1 LAIRKTGRKRKNKVL
16 IAVALQA
23 LVTLLAGLF
32 SWLVWGPLVALSL
45 VAGGG
50 SIVVPNALLAMRV
63 KASRP
68 PYAPAVLLVGEF
80 VKIGLSVLL
89 LWLSY
94 RWIEGL
100 SWPGLIFG
108 LVLALQSLLL
118 APWANAQVD
127 KWRAAKAV

>member
-1 LAIRKTGRKRKNKVL
+1 ML

-32 SWLVWGPLVALSL
+32 SWLVWGSLVALSL

-68 PYAPAVLLVGEF
+68 QSAPAVLLVGEF

-89 LWLSY
+89 LWLAY

-118 APWANAQVD
+118 APWVTAQVD

>member
-1 LAIRKTGRKRKNKVL
+1 VL

-68 PYAPAVLLVGEF
+68 QSAPVVLLVGEF

-89 LWLSY
+89 LWLAY